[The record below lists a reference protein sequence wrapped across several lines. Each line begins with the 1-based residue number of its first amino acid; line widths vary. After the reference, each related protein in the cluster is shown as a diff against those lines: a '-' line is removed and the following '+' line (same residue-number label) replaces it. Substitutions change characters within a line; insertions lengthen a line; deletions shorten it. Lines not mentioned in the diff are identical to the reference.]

1 MSFLND
7 VLSPVESL
15 SSRDVTILVVGI
27 VVVLSLP
34 GVWRTLRHVVTIVHE
49 GGHAFIA
56 LAAGRQLS
64 GIRLHSDTSGLTVS
78 RGRPRGF
85 GMIMTA
91 AAGYTAPALVGL
103 LGAWLVSLGYTL
115 AWVWGFVAV
124 LVVMLMKIRNWFGAW
139 VLLATGGIIGVIMWF
154 GPTTIHVWAGT
165 ALAILLLFGSMRAV
179 VELGR
184 SRSRGART
192 TDADMLARITVL
204 PAVVWV
210 AGFFLVTGACTAGG
224 VWLLLG

>member
-91 AAGYTAPALVGL
+91 AAGYTAPL
-103 LGAWLVSLGYTL
+103 LLVSL
-115 AWVWGFVAV
+115 V
-124 LVVMLMKIRNWFGAW
+124 LGLFLWDTHSLGCG
-139 VLLATGGIIGVIMWF
+139 VLLLSLW
-154 GPTTIHVWAGT
+154 
-165 ALAILLLFGSMRAV
+165 SC
-179 VELGR
+179 
-184 SRSRGART
+184 S
-192 TDADMLARITVL
+192 
-204 PAVVWV
+204 
-210 AGFFLVTGACTAGG
+210 
-224 VWLLLG
+224 